1 MALGDALRSPG
12 DMRPLQTAAEAAAT
26 VPAEVVSDSGPS
38 VLALGLGAAA
48 VAGAI
53 GTAVVRS
60 RLSKTI
66 TESHPPT
73 PPAPSASDTPR
84 G

>member
-1 MALGDALRSPG
+1 MH
-12 DMRPLQTAAEAAAT
+12 PLQTAAEAAAT

-38 VLALGLGAAA
+38 ALALGLGAAA
-48 VAGAI
+48 LAGAI

-66 TESHPPT
+66 SAPPRQT
-73 PPAPSASDTPR
+73 PPPGSSSDSSR

>member
-1 MALGDALRSPG
+1 
-12 DMRPLQTAAEAAAT
+12 MRPLLTAAEAAAT

-38 VLALGLGAAA
+38 ALALGLGVAA

-66 TESHPPT
+66 TGQHRQT
-73 PPAPSASDTPR
+73 PPAGSASDTPR

>member
-1 MALGDALRSPG
+1 MH
-12 DMRPLQTAAEAAAT
+12 PLQTAAEAAAT
-26 VPAEVVSDSGPS
+26 VPADVVSDSGPS
-38 VLALGLGAAA
+38 ALALGLGAAA
-48 VAGAI
+48 LAGAI

-66 TESHPPT
+66 SGSHRQT
-73 PPAPSASDTPR
+73 PPAASPSDTTR

>member
-1 MALGDALRSPG
+1 MHPLR
-12 DMRPLQTAAEAAAT
+12 TAAEAAAT
-26 VPAEVVSDSGPS
+26 VPVDVVSDSGPS

-60 RLSKTI
+60 RMSKTVDASI
-66 TESHPPT
+66 DGSSDRT
-73 PPAPSASDTPR
+73 PGTGSASDRSPN
-84 G
+84 

>member
-1 MALGDALRSPG
+1 MH
-12 DMRPLQTAAEAAAT
+12 PLQTAAEAAAT

-38 VLALGLGAAA
+38 ALALGLGAAA

-60 RLSKTI
+60 RMSKTI
-66 TESHPPT
+66 DVASEPT
-73 PPAPSASDTPR
+73 PGPGAGSEPSQN
-84 G
+84 

>member
-1 MALGDALRSPG
+1 MHPLR
-12 DMRPLQTAAEAAAT
+12 TAAEAAAT

-38 VLALGLGAAA
+38 ALALGLGAAA

-60 RLSKTI
+60 RLSKALSRATD
-66 TESHPPT
+66 HR
-73 PPAPSASDTPR
+73 APGAGSSERPR
-84 G
+84 N

>member
-1 MALGDALRSPG
+1 MHPLR
-12 DMRPLQTAAEAAAT
+12 TAAEAAAT
-26 VPAEVVSDSGPS
+26 VPADVVSDSGPS

-60 RLSKTI
+60 RMSKTVDASI
-66 TESHPPT
+66 DGSSDR
-73 PPAPSASDTPR
+73 APGTGSASDRSPN
-84 G
+84 

>member
-1 MALGDALRSPG
+1 MHPLR
-12 DMRPLQTAAEAAAT
+12 TAAEAATT
-26 VPAEVVSDSGPS
+26 VPADVVSDSGPS

-60 RLSKTI
+60 RLSKTV
-66 TESHPPT
+66 EGSSDGT
-73 PPAPSASDTPR
+73 PGGGSPSDRPR
-84 G
+84 D